1 MKIKT
6 AKVTI
11 EFEYEINQN
20 PNHTLEDTIERLRTG
35 AAKINGWDIVAG
47 GVDVV
52 WLDSEVKRVYVEVE

>member
-1 MKIKT
+1 MKVKT

-35 AAKINGWDIVAG
+35 AAKISGWGIDAG

-52 WLDSEVKRVYVEVE
+52 WLDSEVKRVSVEVE